1 MAMYGTLKNYAT
13 GQTIRPA
20 TQAEQRA
27 SAQAAESDGGAGVI
41 VVDGVACYVED

>member
-1 MAMYGTLKNYAT
+1 MMMHGTLKNYAT

-27 SAQAAESDGGAGVI
+27 SAQAAEGDGGAGVI
-41 VVDGVACYVED
+41 MVDGVACYVED